1 MVSRATWAE
10 VCAAFWDHTPSSP
23 PVQCCTM
30 RNASGSCCRGS
41 REVPVL
47 KIGDQDKWRSWDSCL
62 RPLIGAT

>member
-23 PVQCCTM
+23 PSPVLHHAQRKC
-30 RNASGSCCRGS
+30 